1 MLSAVWFT
9 LVAIA
14 LYLASDW
21 ILERAEISAGR
32 RFKNRSLIF
41 FVILL
46 SLALLTFTLIQKQ
59 AGLGG

>member
-1 MLSAVWFT
+1 MGVIWFT

-32 RFKNRSLIF
+32 RFEHRSLIF

-46 SLALLTFTLIQKQ
+46 SLAMLTFALIQKQ
-59 AGLGG
+59 AGLGD